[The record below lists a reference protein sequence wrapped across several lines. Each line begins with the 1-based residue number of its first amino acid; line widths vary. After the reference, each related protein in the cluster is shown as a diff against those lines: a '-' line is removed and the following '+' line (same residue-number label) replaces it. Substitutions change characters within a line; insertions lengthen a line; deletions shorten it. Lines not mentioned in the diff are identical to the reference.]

1 MKIRL
6 REIKRQWTRNGMRQV
21 IESPHKTFNK
31 QTNLIDNCGNMIAST
46 QNASYI
52 RAYNET
58 ECNGH
63 TFEQGYLQQCD
74 TIRLDN
80 RVKRYIY
87 QQDKDHKFW
96 VANFFTRKLFCTL
109 VVDLNTMELKVFNFA
124 KNYKQNLLID
134 WLIEYLFE
142 KVGE

>member
-1 MKIRL
+1 MKVKL
-6 REIKRQWTRNGMRQV
+6 KEIKRQWTKNGMRQV
-21 IESPHKTFNK
+21 IESPHKEFNN
-31 QTNLIDNCGNMIAST
+31 QTNLIDNCGNIIAST
-46 QNASYI
+46 QTASYI

-74 TIRLDN
+74 TIRLDDK
-80 RVKRYIY
+80 VKRYIY

-96 VANFFTRKLFCTL
+96 ATTFYIYKAFCTL

-134 WLIEYLFE
+134 WLVEYLFE
-142 KVGE
+142 KVGK